1 MKSASHQAMGYLL
14 QETLEKEGI
23 KLDCELFVLGN
34 LLPDYLPELILSPHF
49 TNKCQREIRLFT
61 ATLASSRAAG
71 DAELPPEYSLRLGIL
86 CHYMTDYFTFAHSRE
101 FPQNL
106 SRHSAYEQ
114 GLDDFF
120 RAHYS
125 ADECLL
131 ASESG
136 WRADS
141 ARDVAQSLFSLRR
154 QYKTAER
161 AYETDLQYAFTA
173 CLLAAREL
181 VRLSAQGRQGVRRR
195 RFVSP
200 FAAEKY
206 AFSGV
211 CRRRI
216 VPRRAWCPAAA

>member
-131 ASESG
+131 A
-136 WRADS
+136 
-141 ARDVAQSLFSLRR
+141 
-154 QYKTAER
+154 
-161 AYETDLQYAFTA
+161 
-173 CLLAAREL
+173 AREL